1 MATSDKPRTYDIDD
15 LAIPMIGPDVKRY
28 ESRSKVT
35 GTAFYA
41 ADEPLSGTLHAY
53 LFTSPVAKGT
63 VTAIDDAA
71 ARKVRG
77 VRLVLTH
84 ENMPELSETKV
95 FTQGGTTHSSFNPL
109 AGTEVRYAG
118 QILGLVAAETPEGAR
133 QAAELVDVSIDAED
147 AVASIHAADA
157 PEAEAVPKEAY
168 EPISVGDIDATLAE
182 ADASIEAEYRTP
194 VQHHNPIELWF
205 TSAEWRDGG
214 LIAYVPSQWITGTR
228 AALAA
233 AFDMPTE
240 KVRVVSKFVGG
251 GFGGK
256 ATVMNHTLIAA
267 AAAKALGQPVKL
279 YVGRD
284 QMFTV
289 GSFRPATTHRVK
301 VGLKDGRLTA
311 LDHSQDGQTSRFDTF
326 MLPGTEQSSRMY
338 DWQAI
343 RTAENLVRT
352 DTNTPGFMR
361 APAEVPGMFA
371 LECAVDEA
379 AVKAG
384 VDPVALRLASDSD
397 KEPVE
402 GLPWSS
408 RSLNACL
415 EKGRDLFGWNERTPE
430 PRSMTRDG
438 WLIGYGVASSIYPA
452 YFRAATAR
460 LRLGS
465 DLSARLSAAGHE
477 LGGGTY
483 TIIQQI
489 VAEELGIAMD
499 DVRVELGDSD
509 LAPNGVAGGSTQTGS
524 LGSATLVAARK
535 VRDELASLAVAE
547 GAPLSGADAKTLV
560 FKDGNVG
567 AGDRS
572 AKLADIVALVPF
584 GVVEQEGAWQP
595 ASIGEKSVREL
606 YRRGAAGQQGFIT
619 DDFVRAAFGA
629 QFVEVAVDPRTGE
642 VRVPRMHGVFA
653 AGRIMN
659 ERTARS
665 QLMGGMIWGVSAVL
679 HEKTEIDHR
688 HARYINS
695 DLGEYLMPVN
705 ADVPVVKVDMIEE
718 RDDNLNPLGVK
729 GIGELGIVGVNAA
742 IANAVYHA
750 TGKRLREVP
759 IRMEQLI

>member
-1 MATSDKPRTYDIDD
+1 MARTYDIDD
-15 LAIPMIGPDVKRY
+15 VAIPLIGADAKRY
-28 ESRSKVT
+28 ESSAKVT
-35 GTAFYA
+35 GSAFYA
-41 ADEPLSGTLHAY
+41 GDEPLSGTLHAH
-53 LFTSPVAKGT
+53 LFNSAVAKGK

-84 ENMPELSETKV
+84 RNMPKLGDTNV
-95 FTQGGTTHSSFNPL
+95 FTKGGATHSSFNPL

-118 QILGLVAAETPEGAR
+118 QILGLVAAETPEAAR
-133 QAAELVDVSIDAED
+133 EAAGLVKVSIDPEK
-147 AVASIHAADA
+147 AVASIHAPNA
-157 PEAEAVPKEAY
+157 PQAEAVPKEAY
-168 EPISVGDIDATLAE
+168 EPISKGDIEAALAGADATV
-182 ADASIEAEYRTP
+182 EAEYRTP

-214 LIAYVPSQWITGTR
+214 LVAYVPSQWITGTR
-228 AALAA
+228 AALAT
-233 AFDMPTE
+233 AFDLPTE
-240 KVRVVSKFVGG
+240 KVRVVSKYVGG

-267 AAAKALGQPVKL
+267 AAARMLGQPVKL

-284 QMFTV
+284 QMFTI
-289 GSFRPATTHRVK
+289 GSFRPESTHRLRVGVK
-301 VGLKDGRLTA
+301 GGRLVA
-311 LDHSQDGQTSRFDTF
+311 LDHAQDGQTSRFDTF
-326 MLPGTEQSSRMY
+326 MLPGTEQTSRMY

-343 RTAENLVRT
+343 RTAENLVRV
-352 DTNTPGFMR
+352 DVNTPGFMR
-361 APAEVPGMFA
+361 APAETPGLFA
-371 LECAVDEA
+371 LESAIDEVA
-379 AVKAG
+379 LKAG
-384 VDPVALRLASDSD
+384 IDPVALRLASDSD
-397 KEPVE
+397 REPVE

-415 EKGRDLFGWNERTPE
+415 ERGRDLFGWAERTPE

-483 TIIQQI
+483 TIVQQI
-489 VAEELGIAMD
+489 VAEELGLAMD

-547 GAPLSGADAKTLV
+547 GHPLAGADPKTLT
-560 FKDGNVG
+560 FKGGNVR
-567 AGDRS
+567 AGDRT
-572 AKLADIVALVPF
+572 ARLADILALVPF
-584 GVVEQEGAWQP
+584 GVVEQEGSWQP
-595 ASIGEKSVREL
+595 SSIGEKSVREL
-606 YRRGAAGQQGFIT
+606 YRRGNAGQQGFLT
-619 DDFVRAAFGA
+619 DDFARAAFGA
-629 QFVEVAVDPRTGE
+629 QFVEVAVDPATGE
-642 VRVPRMHGVFA
+642 VRVPRMQGVFA

-665 QLMGGMIWGVSAVL
+665 QLMGGMIWGVSSIL

-688 HARYINS
+688 HARFVNT

-705 ADVPVVKVDMIEE
+705 ADVPVVKVEMIEE

-742 IANAVYHA
+742 VANALFHA
-750 TGKRLREVP
+750 TGRRLREVP
-759 IRMEQLI
+759 IRCEQVLEA